1 MWVERARG
9 TFKYPP
15 SFYLEIIYLEKPVSS
30 AKVFRFRY
38 GLFLSIKFYT
48 PLVPS
53 IAIVLGLGDCVATAD
68 GFHLALKVC
77 ITIQEY

>member
-1 MWVERARG
+1 MWAEHARG

-15 SFYLEIIYLEKPVSS
+15 FYLEIIYLEKPVSP

-48 PLVPS
+48 RLVPS
-53 IAIVLGLGDCVATAD
+53 IAIVLGLVDYVAMAD

-77 ITIQEY
+77 TIQEYE